1 MPTTNV
7 YIPPK
12 VREKLDF
19 LLESQYWSIDRLKE
33 FQSKKLSLLLE
44 HAYSKVPYYKNLFK
58 TKGIDV
64 KKVMVPDDL
73 SGFPILTKTKIRNCF
88 EQLIS
93 TDVDISLLKLNSTG
107 GSTGVPLKIY
117 QDSNY
122 SEWQAAAITRNWKY
136 FPGFDENEIEAL
148 LWGAVQDIGK
158 GITLKDIIRFIR
170 TPKIKIN
177 TFELNKMK
185 LWTFVIL
192 FNIVKPKILRGYASS
207 LFFVAEWLERKNI
220 RIHSPKSVVSSSE
233 TLSPKMR
240 SKISKIFNSDILDS
254 YGCREV
260 SQIAME
266 CEYHCGLHV
275 AMENQIVE
283 LVDNG
288 EGMKKV
294 LITNLNN
301 FCMPLIRY
309 EVGDLADKIIE
320 DKCECGRTLL
330 RINKIHGR
338 VNENIILENGTII
351 NGEYFEFLFYEID
364 SIERYQVQYSS
375 SSKEMTIKLKG
386 FTRDDRVIKFLKDQ
400 IFKHFQF
407 TNLNILYTDKFDKT
421 PSGKFKFVWVTE

>member
-351 NGEYFEFLFYEID
+351 NGEYFEFLF
-364 SIERYQVQYSS
+364 
-375 SSKEMTIKLKG
+375 
-386 FTRDDRVIKFLKDQ
+386 
-400 IFKHFQF
+400 
-407 TNLNILYTDKFDKT
+407 
-421 PSGKFKFVWVTE
+421 